1 MLAVPLLPIGVAHET
16 GEVLLEFQTVRSLS
30 NTTSRGSDYMTL
42 PVDLQGSMT
51 SIKNS
56 ETKSCETY
64 RRLKPQRGEAT
75 TALARL
81 DGASGKGAPR

>member
-16 GEVLLEFQTVRSLS
+16 GEVLLEFQTARSLS

-51 SIKNS
+51 SIKKLGDEVLRDLS
-56 ETKSCETY
+56 EAKASE
-64 RRLKPQRGEAT
+64 RRS
-75 TALARL
+75 
-81 DGASGKGAPR
+81 DGRSRQA